1 MEEEKIKR
9 IYEILDN
16 IPVTEKNKSI
26 IEEIKQELLNKRL
39 YGSI

>member
-26 IEEIKQELLNKRL
+26 IEEIKQKKKMMMTMMNM
-39 YGSI
+39 